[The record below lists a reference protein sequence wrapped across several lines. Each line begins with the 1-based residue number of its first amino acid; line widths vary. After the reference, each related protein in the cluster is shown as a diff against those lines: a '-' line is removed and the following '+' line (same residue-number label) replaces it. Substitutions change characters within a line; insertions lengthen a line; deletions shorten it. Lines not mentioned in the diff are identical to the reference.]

1 MNQQQGTI
9 FSKVAMPIAITAIV
23 VYLICSA
30 WVGMRDPYKFTVA
43 YTDYPWRPASTPPAG
58 WSARRSPCPVRPAW
72 SSCCGARAKKSAK
85 GKDLAVVYQDETYVA
100 SQEELLQVQTNLT
113 ALQYAAYAGVSL
125 WHGFGG
131 ADALVDDEPRSPG
144 RLQREASAAL
154 EDQSAT
160 YRKLVLRREY
170 LLSSDATA
178 AMTQAAAQLQS
189 RYDELQA
196 HQSKASSIQA
206 PVSGLFSSYVDGYET
221 VLTPA
226 KLEGLGPRDLEAFA
240 QTDPTPA
247 DNVIGKLVTNAAWY
261 YAITVP
267 GDTVGR
273 FDNGDSVDVF
283 FDSLSESFPMTVYS
297 VGEVQDNKLVVVL
310 RSSQDDDKAEDLR
323 QESGRVIF
331 HSSEG
336 IRVPKQALRITEDG
350 ERGVYVVVSQKAR
363 FRPVTILAE
372 DDTSY
377 LVKAAPTSEEDTRIL
392 RDGDQVVLAS
402 AELTDGKVVR

>member
-1 MNQQQGTI
+1 
-9 FSKVAMPIAITAIV
+9 
-23 VYLICSA
+23 
-30 WVGMRDPYKFTVA
+30 
-43 YTDYPWRPASTPPAG
+43 
-58 WSARRSPCPVRPAW
+58 
-72 SSCCGARAKKSAK
+72 
-85 GKDLAVVYQDETYVA
+85 
-100 SQEELLQVQTNLT
+100 
-113 ALQYAAYAGVSL
+113 
-125 WHGFGG
+125 
-131 ADALVDDEPRSPG
+131 
-144 RLQREASAAL
+144 
-154 EDQSAT
+154 
-160 YRKLVLRREY
+160 
-170 LLSSDATA
+170 
-178 AMTQAAAQLQS
+178 MTQAAAQLQS

-336 IRVPKQALRITEDG
+336 IRVPKQALRITKDG

>member
-43 YTDYPWRPASTPPAG
+43 YTDSMETSVNATGWVVRSEVPVSGASG
-58 WSARRSPCPVRPAW
+58 VVQLLRGQGEKV
-72 SSCCGARAKKSAK
+72 AK

-100 SQEELLQVQTNLT
+100 SQEELLQVQTDLT
-113 ALQYAAYAGVSL
+113 ALQYATYP
-125 WHGFGG
+125 
-131 ADALVDDEPRSPG
+131 ESPSG
-144 RLQREASAAL
+144 TAL
-154 EDQSAT
+154 EEQMLSSMTSLRQAASSGNFSGLADQSAT

-170 LLSSDATA
+170 LLSSNATT

-240 QTDPTPA
+240 QTDPAPA

-283 FDSLSESFPMTVYS
+283 FDSLSERFPMTVYS

>member
-1 MNQQQGTI
+1 MLSSMTSLRQAASSGN
-9 FSKVAMPIAITAIV
+9 FS
-23 VYLICSA
+23 
-30 WVGMRDPYKFTVA
+30 G
-43 YTDYPWRPASTPPAG
+43 
-58 WSARRSPCPVRPAW
+58 
-72 SSCCGARAKKSAK
+72 
-85 GKDLAVVYQDETYVA
+85 LA
-100 SQEELLQVQTNLT
+100 
-113 ALQYAAYAGVSL
+113 
-125 WHGFGG
+125 
-131 ADALVDDEPRSPG
+131 
-144 RLQREASAAL
+144 
-154 EDQSAT
+154 DQSAT

-170 LLSSDATA
+170 LLSSNATT

-273 FDNGDSVDVF
+273 F